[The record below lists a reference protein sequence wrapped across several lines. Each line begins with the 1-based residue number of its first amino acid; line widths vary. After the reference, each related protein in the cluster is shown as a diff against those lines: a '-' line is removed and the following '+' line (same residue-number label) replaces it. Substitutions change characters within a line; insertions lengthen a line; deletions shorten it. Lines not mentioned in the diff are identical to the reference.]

1 MRWKMSERRVLVC
14 GTSGLYRK
22 SGKKEKG
29 SILDEF
35 VEVTG
40 YQRNYA
46 ARLLRSQGKK
56 VWVSSKTAVV
66 GDVRV
71 RPERKRPKIYGLAVQ
86 QALVRLWKMLDY
98 LCGKRLVAALPATLA
113 ALERH
118 KEWKA
123 GAEVTEKLLAVSA
136 ATIDRI
142 LAPERKKLQ
151 LKRRSLT
158 KPGTLLRHQ
167 IAIRTFSDWDEDR
180 PGFSEVDLVGH
191 EGGNASGD
199 FAQTLD
205 LTDVATGWTELVAV
219 QNKAQVWVF
228 AALEDV
234 RKRLPFPLL
243 GLDSDNGGEFINHH
257 LVRYCN
263 KEKITFTRSRPYRKN
278 DNCFVEQ
285 KNSSVVRRYAGYGR
299 FDTEQEVELLNEMY
313 GYARLYVNFF
323 LPSLKLKEKIRQG
336 SRVLRR
342 YSPAQ
347 TPYQR
352 VLDAA
357 QVSASRKQKLE
368 AVYLQLNPAQLDRD
382 IRRLQAKLLDLVAK
396 KRQPETVDDAV
407 TDGKAFDFPTA
418 TRKTPTEFPAPPT
431 AATTRY

>member
-1 MRWKMSERRVLVC
+1 MRWKMSERRVLVR
-14 GTSGLYRK
+14 GISKLYRK
-22 SGKKEKG
+22 SGKQEKG

-40 YQRNYA
+40 YQRTYA

-71 RPERKRPKIYGLAVQ
+71 RPERQRPKIYGLAVQ
-86 QALVRLWKMLDY
+86 QAVVRLWKMLDY
-98 LCGKRLVAALPATLA
+98 LCGKRLVAALPATLE

-123 GAEVTEKLLAVSA
+123 GAEVTEKLLCVSA

-167 IAIRTFSDWDEDR
+167 IAIRTFSDWDDAR

-285 KNSSVVRRYAGYGR
+285 KNFSVVRRYAGYGR
-299 FDTEQEVELLNEMY
+299 CDTEQEVELLNEMY
-313 GYARLYVNFF
+313 GHVRLHVNFF
-323 LPSLKLKEKIRQG
+323 LPSLKLKEKIRRG

-342 YSPAQ
+342 YSRAK

-352 VLDAA
+352 VLSS
-357 QVSASRKQKLE
+357 QHVSASCKQGLK
-368 AVYLQLNPAQLDRD
+368 AQYLQLNPAQLDRD
-382 IRRLQAKLLDLVAK
+382 IRRLQGKLLDLVAT
-396 KRQPETVDDAV
+396 KRQPETVDGAV
-407 TDGKAFDFPTA
+407 TDGKARGFPTA
-418 TRKTPTEFPAPPT
+418 TRKTPTEFPAPST
-431 AATTRY
+431 ATTTT